1 MRSKEVD
8 VSIVTPSYNMK
19 SYLARCH
26 ASIMDQEGIVGEHI
40 VIDGGSTDSTLEWLK
55 QNNNNI
61 ISISERDNGM
71 YDAINKG
78 LLMATGNILAYLNC
92 DEQYLPG
99 TLNFIKGYFDQNPQ
113 VDLVF
118 GNFLVIKDDGS
129 LLAYRKAYQPRWFY
143 IISSHLYVFTCTMF
157 FRRKIIDDGMMFNG
171 NLQTSGDAEFVVGIL
186 RKGYHASYVNRYLAA
201 FTLTGNNMLA
211 GDNAKREINE
221 AWRQTPVWLKALK
234 YPLRMT
240 RLVEKALSGAYSEKM
255 PIKYEIFIDDL
266 DHRQQFSASRA
277 SFRWPL

>member
-1 MRSKEVD
+1 MRFNEVD

-171 NLQTSGDAEFVVGIL
+171 NLKTSGDAEFVVGIL
-186 RKGYHASYVNRYLAA
+186 RKGYRASYVNRYLAA

-266 DHRQQFSASRA
+266 EHRQQFSASRA